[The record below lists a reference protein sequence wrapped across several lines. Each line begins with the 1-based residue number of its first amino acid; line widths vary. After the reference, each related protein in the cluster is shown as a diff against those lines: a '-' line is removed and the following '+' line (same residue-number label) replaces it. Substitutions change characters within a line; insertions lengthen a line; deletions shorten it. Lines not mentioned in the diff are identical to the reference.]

1 MTVAIHG
8 NYKIIEV
15 VANCNQ
21 NQWFNLD
28 RNIDKP
34 ASTEIMGIGAI
45 PYGHSAQ
52 EVQVTRQTTNNGP
65 MFFAEIVIAQEPER
79 ALLCPCLGNVPR
91 RAFLV
96 IYFT

>member
-52 EVQVTRQTTNNGP
+52 EVEVTQQTTNNGP
-65 MFFAEIVIAQEPER
+65 MFSLKLQLPRSQKGPYSTPGFA
-79 ALLCPCLGNVPR
+79 
-91 RAFLV
+91 
-96 IYFT
+96 T